1 MKRKEVLLYVRSSG
15 YLKGL
20 KPAIIYLKTNQGK
33 IYNGGFKYFVMSLKN
48 DKLYFQSLSRWFNK
62 LDKKF
67 DFEINVDEIIRYQH
81 ITSNRMFNV
90 LVIYL
95 KDRKFLDIYYDKG
108 IRDTFVIEDNIQRTI
123 KCFEEKNI
131 KELVMEEKD
140 EKSNTE
146 REKSD

>member
-48 DKLYFQSLSRWFNK
+48 DKL
-62 LDKKF
+62 DKKF
-67 DFEINVDEIIRYQH
+67 DFEIKVDEIIRYQH

-108 IRDTFVIEDNIQRTI
+108 IKDTFVIEDNIQRTI
-123 KCFEEKNI
+123 KCFEEKDI

-146 REKSD
+146 REESD